1 MGSCE
6 GGCGAGRDRS
16 SVGKNREEVLRLA
29 LSSVVRL
36 TRNMASVRKN
46 RPPNP
51 TLLKL
56 KDLLARGAVQS
67 QTEAA
72 QALGLSRQR
81 IHQLVNEHDLDLR
94 RPPSLVTFQ
103 CAGCGEELTRP
114 RSGLRTYKYP
124 DLCRS
129 CSRRKRGP
137 GKVTVTCQRCGS
149 ERRYPPAVVRR
160 LTSGLCRRCWAS
172 SIPRR
177 QISAPRVTIV
187 CPACGAERVY
197 RERRAAGLKT
207 SLCQQCYPKQAS
219 RNRRGR
225 YSTTSQG

>member
-1 MGSCE
+1 MVS
-6 GGCGAGRDRS
+6 A
-16 SVGKNREEVLRLA
+16 
-29 LSSVVRL
+29 
-36 TRNMASVRKN
+36 RKN

-56 KDLLARGAVQS
+56 KDLLARGAVNS

-72 QALGLSRQR
+72 RALGLSRQR
-81 IHQLVNEHDLDLR
+81 IHQLVRENDLYLP
-94 RPPSLVTFQ
+94 RPSSLVTFR
-103 CAGCGEELTRP
+103 CVGCGVELTRP
-114 RSGLRTYKYP
+114 RSALRSYKYP

-129 CSRRKRGP
+129 CSRRQRGP
-137 GKVTVTCQRCGS
+137 GKETVTCQRCGS

-160 LTSGLCRRCWAS
+160 LTSGLCRRCWAR

-197 RERRAAGLKT
+197 REKRAAGLKT
-207 SLCQQCYPKQAS
+207 SLCQRCYPRQAPRS
-219 RNRRGR
+219 RRGR